1 MKRKIKKILKIE
13 DYFDEQISEINRVI
27 LLPVENMAKIGI
39 IRTILDRIK
48 VNVTKSHYDSII
60 DKATGLLNKNCLEK
74 MFETKLTEA
83 LNKGMY
89 LTLVVTDINFLKK
102 FNDILGHLV
111 GDIVIK
117 QYANVI
123 KKSLRKSDLAFR
135 YGGDEFVLIC
145 VHKKLDD
152 ANIIINRIKA
162 NNKILNETFKYPF
175 SASIGHAVSEINSK
189 PDFKELFDK
198 ADKMLYEMKKE
209 KVLPDFGKYQ
219 VDGD

>member
-13 DYFDEQISEINRVI
+13 DYFDEQISEINRII
-27 LLPVENMAKIGI
+27 LLPVENITKIGI

-48 VNVTKSHYDSII
+48 VNVTKTHYDSMI

-74 MFETKLTEA
+74 MFETKFTEA
-83 LNKGMY
+83 LNKGMH

-111 GDIVIK
+111 GDVVIK

-145 VHKKLDD
+145 VHKKPDD
-152 ANIIINRIKA
+152 ANIIVDRIKA
-162 NNKILNETFKYPF
+162 NNDALNETSKYPF
-175 SASIGHAVSEINSK
+175 SASIGYAVSEMNSM
-189 PDFKELFDK
+189 PNFKELFDK

-209 KVLPDFGKYQ
+209 KVQPDFGKYQ
-219 VDGD
+219 VDGN